1 MLKNLI
7 VIEGDQK
14 VQCDDEKELTKILL
28 GKDFYELSETE
39 KKKRLELKAV
49 ANSLGRDIE
58 VIDDLNKLNIQRINN
73 TIIIIDE
80 KTYIL
85 SLLSTNKIM
94 LLESVN
100 SYVYLR
106 IVAKIHKNICNRQY
120 EIQGI

>member
-85 SLLSTNKIM
+85 SLLFSLIWTVFAI
-94 LLESVN
+94 
-100 SYVYLR
+100 
-106 IVAKIHKNICNRQY
+106 
-120 EIQGI
+120 